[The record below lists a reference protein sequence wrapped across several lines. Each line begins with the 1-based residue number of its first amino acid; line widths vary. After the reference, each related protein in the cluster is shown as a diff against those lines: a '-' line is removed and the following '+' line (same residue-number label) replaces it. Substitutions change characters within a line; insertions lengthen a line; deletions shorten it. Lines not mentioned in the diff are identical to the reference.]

1 MPKIVFANGIMWQY
15 FPENL
20 IYRTFIFIFGKKLPT
35 MKGIRKILALAAFVA
50 SGTALAS
57 AQDIVT
63 MKNGDTVAAKVLE
76 IDEVS
81 VKYRL
86 FDEPGGVIYSVL
98 RSGIR
103 SIRYENGRVENF
115 VGGDLFSDSGNTVII
130 SGRRSEHAVPGMKY
144 RDYSSLYRAAD
155 YTWAPGDR
163 YLPALSGVASFIIPG
178 LGQMIC
184 GEVGRG
190 FAFLGMTVGVPVV
203 ATVAAVAFDSYASM
217 ASCIAVGVL
226 GCLAI
231 DIWNIVDAVQ
241 VAKIKNMYLQD
252 MRREYSFDM
261 DLFPSVNCIPT
272 SSGMQ
277 TSFGLT
283 LAMSF

>member
-1 MPKIVFANGIMWQY
+1 
-15 FPENL
+15 
-20 IYRTFIFIFGKKLPT
+20 
-35 MKGIRKILALAAFVA
+35 MKGVRKILALAAFVA
-50 SGTALAS
+50 TGTALAS

-81 VKYRL
+81 VKYR
-86 FDEPGGVIYSVL
+86 
-98 RSGIR
+98 
-103 SIRYENGRVENF
+103 N
-115 VGGDLFSDSGNTVII
+115 
-130 SGRRSEHAVPGMKY
+130 
-144 RDYSSLYRAAD
+144 YSSLYRASD
-155 YTWAPGDR
+155 YVWAPGDR

>member
-86 FDEPGGVIYSVL
+86 FDEPGGVIYSVS

-144 RDYSSLYRAAD
+144 RNYSSLYRAAD

-178 LGQMIC
+178 LG
-184 GEVGRG
+184 R
-190 FAFLGMTVGVPVV
+190 
-203 ATVAAVAFDSYASM
+203 
-217 ASCIAVGVL
+217 
-226 GCLAI
+226 
-231 DIWNIVDAVQ
+231 
-241 VAKIKNMYLQD
+241 
-252 MRREYSFDM
+252 
-261 DLFPSVNCIPT
+261 
-272 SSGMQ
+272 
-277 TSFGLT
+277 
-283 LAMSF
+283 

>member
-35 MKGIRKILALAAFVA
+35 MKGIRKILALAAFLA
-50 SGTALAS
+50 AGTALAS

-76 IDEVS
+76 IDDVS
-81 VKYRL
+81 VKYR
-86 FDEPGGVIYSVL
+86 
-98 RSGIR
+98 
-103 SIRYENGRVENF
+103 N
-115 VGGDLFSDSGNTVII
+115 
-130 SGRRSEHAVPGMKY
+130 
-144 RDYSSLYRAAD
+144 YSSLYRAAD